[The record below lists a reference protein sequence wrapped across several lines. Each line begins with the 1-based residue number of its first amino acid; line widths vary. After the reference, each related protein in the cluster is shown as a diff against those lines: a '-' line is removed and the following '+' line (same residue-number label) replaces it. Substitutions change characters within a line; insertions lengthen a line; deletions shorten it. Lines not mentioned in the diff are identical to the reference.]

1 MCELEYY
8 FTVKILDVCW
18 PIERDIIKKALQ
30 NDEKIAEI
38 YYLITYVITFVS
50 DLRQVG
56 DFLRVFRFPSPIQLT
71 TTI

>member
-1 MCELEYY
+1 VCELEYY

-38 YYLITYVITFVS
+38 
-50 DLRQVG
+50 
-56 DFLRVFRFPSPIQLT
+56 
-71 TTI
+71 